1 MLEQFETED
10 LWQPSLKT
18 APPSTKRQ
26 PRLASFGLFVLL
38 TLIGFLI
45 FAVTMTFA
53 SFLPMWG
60 NYAVRAGF
68 LVIFAGLWWVARGEH
83 RISRFR
89 PVFFAYFAAVLGPSL
104 GFFFGDWGLRLFC
117 LTTHTPAGV
126 AVAKFSQAFL
136 TIVGVLV
143 AARLCGE
150 NLASLYIRKGRLIL
164 GLGVGLICFA
174 ACAVLAFQ
182 QPAVRDLG
190 IVKLVPIVPWI
201 LFFVASNALME
212 ELVFR
217 GLFLGRYEPLVGKW
231 LAILST
237 ALTFA
242 LAHMQVSYAPDIL
255 AFLVVTFVLAI
266 AWGWLMNKTGSLWA
280 SALFHAGADLLIIV
294 PIFKTLGAA

>member
-1 MLEQFETED
+1 
-10 LWQPSLKT
+10 
-18 APPSTKRQ
+18 
-26 PRLASFGLFVLL
+26 
-38 TLIGFLI
+38 
-45 FAVTMTFA
+45 
-53 SFLPMWG
+53 MWG

-68 LVIFAGLWWVARGEH
+68 LVIFAGVGWVARGEH

-89 PVFFAYFAAVLGPSL
+89 PVFFAYLAAVLGPSL
-104 GFFFGDWGLRLFC
+104 GYFFGDWGLRLFG

-201 LFFVASNALME
+201 LLFVTSNALME

-217 GLFLGRYEPLVGKW
+217 G
-231 LAILST
+231 
-237 ALTFA
+237 
-242 LAHMQVSYAPDIL
+242 
-255 AFLVVTFVLAI
+255 
-266 AWGWLMNKTGSLWA
+266 
-280 SALFHAGADLLIIV
+280 
-294 PIFKTLGAA
+294 